1 MKADLNLIA
10 LNVLRS
16 DTLEMIDDFPVRMS
30 RYSVR
35 TVRSH
40 AFKDRARNAESGF
53 PRQWSSDSRFRLFG
67 QECIQ

>member
-1 MKADLNLIA
+1 MKPAPNLVA
-10 LNVLRS
+10 LTVLRS
-16 DTLEMIDDFPVRMS
+16 DTLEMIDDFPVHMS

-53 PRQWSSDSRFRLFG
+53 PRQRSSDSRFRLFG
-67 QECIQ
+67 QERIQ